1 MEILWVSEG
10 AVPAPDIAA
19 QLPSHAYTTIMTILH
34 RLGKKGY
41 VTRVRVGRSY
51 SYAASESLASF
62 SAKTM
67 HDTLELAHD
76 RAAVLAAFVALGTHE
91 DRAQLSLALEHA
103 SQQQQP
109 EAKKRRVGLVVDV
122 VMDADVIWLPQVNA
136 PENPRRVRHDGDVIW
151 KCFRVNVL

>member
-1 MEILWVSEG
+1 MMKPLGELERRVMEILWASEG

-19 QLPSHAYTTIMTILH
+19 HLPNHAYTTIMTILH

-109 EAKKRRVGLVVDV
+109 
-122 VMDADVIWLPQVNA
+122 
-136 PENPRRVRHDGDVIW
+136 
-151 KCFRVNVL
+151 